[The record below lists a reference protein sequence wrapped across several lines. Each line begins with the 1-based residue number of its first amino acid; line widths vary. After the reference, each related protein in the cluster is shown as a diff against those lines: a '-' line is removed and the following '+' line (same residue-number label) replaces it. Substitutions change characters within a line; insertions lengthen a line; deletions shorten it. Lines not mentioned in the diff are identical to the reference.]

1 MPPPPH
7 ERWHGRNAFWK
18 ELHAHDIISMP
29 DCWEYPYFCAWDL
42 MFHSVAF
49 AVPDPATAKRQNM
62 ILMVSSSP
70 PPARNYRLTVGAL
83 RRQPASRQLGDVA
96 HLFD

>member
-1 MPPPPH
+1 MPPPPR

-18 ELHAHDIISMP
+18 EMHAHDIISMP

-49 AVPDPATAKRQNM
+49 CRA
-62 ILMVSSSP
+62 
-70 PPARNYRLTVGAL
+70 
-83 RRQPASRQLGDVA
+83 
-96 HLFD
+96 